1 MAKKTEG
8 KKDVRFGFVID
19 EKSHE
24 LSKLIVSHKKIKDK
38 QFTMGKLIREGLSLC
53 RTTVTDPE
61 LIKKIRDFEKA
72 WGEAE
77 KAKSKAFYN
86 SIYKENKY
94 RY

>member
-24 LSKLIVSHKKIKDK
+24 LSKLIVAHKKIKDK

-53 RTTVTDPE
+53 HTSVTDPE
-61 LIKKIRDFEKA
+61 LIKKILDFNNEWEKSVQA
-72 WGEAE
+72 LAEAL
-77 KAKSKAFYN
+77 KDRK
-86 SIYKENKY
+86 
-94 RY
+94 